1 MCHCVGVSDTRPPG
15 ALRPRVFVQPRDL
28 LCKRGFLCKAPLAT
42 DFPGT
47 RNEDDMSDEPK
58 KRWRA
63 IRLALSMLAGVWIGY
78 VLSPRPGNALDHWD
92 RAPPEIYTVGGA
104 LIGLAI
110 GMALNSRAN
119 RQKPGFKH
127 GHYPRWNRQNDGMSD
142 EPKRR
147 SWAWATWSNAIGLFL
162 LGLLM
167 LLFARECARSD
178 RLCRPL
184 WHAEKCETEI
194 RLLGALAGRQT
205 GRPPRDRVPLYS

>member
-47 RNEDDMSDEPK
+47 RNEDNMSDEPK
-58 KRWRA
+58 KRSRA

-119 RQKPGFKH
+119 RHNPVSNTD
-127 GHYPRWNRQNDGMSD
+127 YPRWNRQSDGMSD
-142 EPKRR
+142 EPRKPYLKPWQWVTCYAFIAAF
-147 SWAWATWSNAIGLFL
+147 SAWAWSRQMGSTKQGI
-162 LGLLM
+162 
-167 LLFARECARSD
+167 RSV
-178 RLCRPL
+178 L
-184 WHAEKCETEI
+184 E
-194 RLLGALAGRQT
+194 QS
-205 GRPPRDRVPLYS
+205 PRKN